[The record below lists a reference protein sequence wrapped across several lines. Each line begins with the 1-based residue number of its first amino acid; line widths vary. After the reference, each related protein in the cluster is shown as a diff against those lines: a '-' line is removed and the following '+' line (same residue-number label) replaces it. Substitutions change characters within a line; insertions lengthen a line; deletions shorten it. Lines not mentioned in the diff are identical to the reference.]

1 MTYEEFCS
9 ARDAGEPIVEL
20 IRKEAV
26 PRTTAYKWE
35 KRRAP
40 KPTAS
45 SAEETPDELEDEG
58 EPLKVEARVEKPSK
72 PKPRA
77 KKEPITAATAGK
89 LMEGMFMLAAIL
101 QNEEEWLLTPAERSA
116 LAQPLADSLEI
127 IPNPIA
133 KAINDYAA
141 PMVFLSAVV
150 GIVTTK
156 QKRIA
161 AKQRSKVVPM
171 QQRPAPAAPSPA
183 SPSPAPAPVSQAV
196 AREAV
201 SKMAAMEDSKSQIEE
216 APSHGELI
224 FS

>member
-1 MTYEEFCS
+1 MTFEEFCE
-9 ARDAGEPIVEL
+9 ARENGEPIVEL
-20 IRKEAV
+20 LKRNTV

-40 KPTAS
+40 KPAVD
-45 SAEETPDELEDEG
+45 AADDDETEG
-58 EPLKVEARVEKPSK
+58 EPVTVGQRPAVEKIK
-72 PKPRA
+72 PKA
-77 KKEPITAATAGK
+77 KRKEPITEATAGK
-89 LMEGMFMLAAIL
+89 LVEGMFMIAAIV
-101 QNEEEWLLTPAERSA
+101 QNEEEWLLSPAERAA
-116 LAQPLADSLEI
+116 LAQPLADSLDI

-141 PMVFLSAVV
+141 PVVFLSAIV
-150 GIVTTK
+150 GVVTTK

-161 AKQRSKVVPM
+161 AKHSKVVLLPR
-171 QQRPAPAAPSPA
+171 RPGAPASPPPASPA
-183 SPSPAPAPVSQAV
+183 SPRAADPSPIGQAV

-201 SKMAAMEDSKSQIEE
+201 SKMAAIDDSKSQIEE

>member
-1 MTYEEFCS
+1 MTYEEFCA

-20 IRKEAV
+20 IRKAVV

-40 KPTAS
+40 QQQPADPI
-45 SAEETPDELEDEG
+45 EHDEPIEDEG

-72 PKPRA
+72 PKARA
-77 KKEPITAATAGK
+77 KKEPITEATAGK

-161 AKQRSKVVPM
+161 AKQRGKVVPM
-171 QQRPAPAAPSPA
+171 QQRPAPAAPPA
-183 SPSPAPAPVSQAV
+183 PPSPAPVSQAV